1 MQIACTMPP
10 ENLEIRRKLGL
21 LYGCFGV
28 FIALFM
34 TNFIDYLQKMHEFSH
49 ESRDMKT
56 MTATNYTIVFD
67 LDEDFYPKYKEL
79 EMGSWIEESRKNGSH
94 YLS

>member
-1 MQIACTMPP
+1 
-10 ENLEIRRKLGL
+10 
-21 LYGCFGV
+21 
-28 FIALFM
+28 M
-34 TNFIDYLQKMHEFSH
+34 TNFIDYLQKVHEFSR

-67 LDEDFYPKYKEL
+67 LDEDFYPMYKEL
-79 EMGSWIEESRKNGSH
+79 EMESWIEESRKNGSH